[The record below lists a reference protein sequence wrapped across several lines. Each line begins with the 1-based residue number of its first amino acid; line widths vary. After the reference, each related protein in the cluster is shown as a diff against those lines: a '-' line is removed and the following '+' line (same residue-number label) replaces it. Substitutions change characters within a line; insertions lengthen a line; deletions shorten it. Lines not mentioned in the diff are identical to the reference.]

1 MKEKPS
7 FSKKNIL
14 QAIGVMVFLLSIVF
28 FLAPFTHLFPITF
41 GLVYL
46 FGYAFYYFSLVLFA
60 SVGMTLAIKGK
71 LGEVLGWVFYVGA
84 FVFWVGFGYLMGYIA
99 STTGVLDDL
108 NPVFEEAWNNGINGE
123 GLLLIINAKY
133 SSGIVFGS
141 LANMFKGDLA
151 FMSLLIGII
160 LLVGGAVLMFL
171 RPISTLVRFISR
183 KIGQAIAKKRSQ
195 KEIER
200 QREEALARFEEEKAK
215 RPLDPSMQYIP
226 SGNSDSSG
234 LSLGAPQL
242 TFTEQRAEPEV
253 KKEPEPRAPLPSRS
267 ADYHSRPT
275 SPYATPEEVATPHE
289 RPSSFSPNNMMRS
302 GLRAAVFSF
311 DDGAPKSQ
319 SIKPAAIMPEPEK
332 EPAKPAPFV
341 APNVI
346 QEPIKEEEIAP
357 SFEEVIPEPAPIYEE
372 PVEEPKEEEVPVFEA
387 PNLNPEETESYEAE
401 PIEEPVPAYEAEPT
415 PVFEAE
421 PVYEEPIPAP
431 APVIKPAPVKEPEPK
446 PEPEPAPAPEPEEQ
460 LSPLE
465 RRLRELHAEK
475 ATPLPD
481 YVFPGLDLL
490 KTYSNDQNA
499 EQIQADCQQTV
510 NIINQTFANLGVGA
524 QAVGYTVGPS
534 VTRYDIQPDTGVSVS
549 TIGRYMRDISMKLN
563 GVAVRFEEVVR
574 GKITSGLEIANL
586 KTTIVSLREMI
597 EAMPTDPS
605 CNMFVP
611 FGKNISGECICSDLS
626 KFPHLLVAGTTGSG
640 KSIFMH
646 GLIMSLVMRNRPEDC
661 KIVLVDP
668 KRVEMS
674 KYKDL
679 PHLLCPI
686 IKEPSEAKVCMD
698 KLIEEMERRY
708 RLFETAEVRDIRAFN
723 SSYAP
728 KNGLKKLPFISVFID
743 EYADLSD
750 TCKNIGEAVVRLA
763 QKARA
768 AGIHLVIATQR
779 PSVQVITG
787 VIKANIP
794 VRVALS
800 MSSAID
806 SQTIIGQGGAED
818 LVGHGDMLIDCSL
831 IARNGLTRAQGCL
844 VDDSEIEKVV
854 DFINSQGLGTMYD
867 DNFLDLVD
875 HEAEAKAAEAAMPTL
890 SRAEIKAQSDE
901 EFYEMVKEQVMATE
915 YTSISKIQRQFG
927 VGFPRAGKLFAQ
939 LQNDGIV
946 ALAPD
951 SPSSSK
957 GCRVLVHAPN
967 ELDDIKLGSDNG

>member
-1 MKEKPS
+1 MKEKRS
-7 FSKKNIL
+7 FTKKNIL
-14 QAIGVMVFLLSIVF
+14 QAIGVMVFLLSVIF
-28 FLAPFTHLFPITF
+28 FLAPFTKLFPITF
-41 GLVYL
+41 GMVYL
-46 FGYAFYYFSLVLFA
+46 FGYAFYYYSLVLFA
-60 SVGMTLAIKGK
+60 AIGLTLAIKGR
-71 LGEVLGWVFYVGA
+71 LGAVLGWNFYLGA
-84 FVFWVGFGYLMGYIA
+84 FLFWIGFGFLMGFIA
-99 STTGVLDDL
+99 AGTNALDDL
-108 NPVFEEAWNNGINGE
+108 NPIFEEVWNNQDAILIGDARLASGVLFGSITNTFKGGFE
-123 GLLLIINAKY
+123 FMALLLAVLFLC
-133 SSGIVFGS
+133 GGAIV
-141 LANMFKGDLA
+141 MFWRPL
-151 FMSLLIGII
+151 FVLIG
-160 LLVGGAVLMFL
+160 V
-171 RPISTLVRFISR
+171 ISR
-183 KIGQAIAKKRSQ
+183 KIGQANAKRKSQ

-200 QREEALARFEEEKAK
+200 QRAEALARFEEEKA
-215 RPLDPSMQYIP
+215 SMASNESP
-226 SGNSDSSG
+226 FGGENPNASPF
-234 LSLGAPQL
+234 GAPQL
-242 TFTEQRAEPEV
+242 TFNPEQKPIFAEEE
-253 KKEPEPRAPLPSRS
+253 KKEPTPAPSAPLPSRA
-267 ADYHSRPT
+267 ADYHTRPASQFSSAQEVET
-275 SPYATPEEVATPHE
+275 PYE
-289 RPSSFSPNNMMRS
+289 RPNSFSPNNMSRS

-311 DDGAPKSQ
+311 DSSVPETAKP
-319 SIKPAAIMPEPEK
+319 KPAAITPEPKK
-332 EPAKPAPFV
+332 EPAKPVSFAVPNEVKEPLDEEV
-341 APNVI
+341 APTFD
-346 QEPIKEEEIAP
+346 EPI
-357 SFEEVIPEPAPIYEE
+357 IPEPAPVYEE
-372 PVEEPKEEEVPVFEA
+372 VA
-387 PNLNPEETESYEAE
+387 
-401 PIEEPVPAYEAEPT
+401 PIEEEIPAYEAPEEPEVSSDSYEPEPIVYDT
-415 PVFEAE
+415 PQEEAPANEDYPPYYESE
-421 PVYEEPIPAP
+421 PEPEPIPAP
-431 APVIKPAPVKEPEPK
+431 VIAPVSE
-446 PEPEPAPAPEPEEQ
+446 PEPEPEPEPDPEPQ
-460 LSPLE
+460 LTPFE
-465 RRLRELHAEK
+465 RKLRELHAEK

-481 YVFPGLDLL
+481 YVFPSLDLL

-499 EQIQADCQQTV
+499 EQIQKDCQNTV
-510 NIINQTFANLGVGA
+510 NIINQTFANLSVGA
-524 QAVGYTVGPS
+524 QAVGFTVGPS

-549 TIGRYMRDISMKLN
+549 SIGRYMKDISMRLN

-574 GKITSGLEIANL
+574 GKVTSGLEIANL
-586 KTTIVSLREMI
+586 KTTIVSLKEMI
-597 EAMPTDPS
+597 ESMPTDPS
-605 CNMFVP
+605 ANMYVP
-611 FGKNISGECICSDLS
+611 FGMNISGECICSDLS
-626 KFPHLLVAGTTGSG
+626 KFPHLLVSGTTGSG

-708 RLFETAEVRDIRAFN
+708 RLFELAEVRDIRAFN
-723 SSYAP
+723 ASYAP

-844 VDDSEIEKVV
+844 VDDGEIEKVV
-854 DFINSQGLGTMYD
+854 SFINGQGLGTMYD

-875 HEAEAKAAEAAMPTL
+875 HEAEAKAAEAAMPTV
-890 SRAEIKAQSDE
+890 SRAELKAQSDE
-901 EFYEMVKEQVMATE
+901 DFYNMVKEQVMATE

-927 VGFPRAGKLFAQ
+927 VGFPRAGKLFAM
-939 LQNDGIV
+939 LQADGIV
-946 ALAPD
+946 AMAPD

-957 GCRVLVHAPN
+957 GCKVLVHAPN
-967 ELDDIKLGSDNG
+967 ELEDIKLGSDN

>member
-1 MKEKPS
+1 MKEKRS
-7 FSKKNIL
+7 FTKKNIL
-14 QAIGVMVFLLSIVF
+14 QAIGVMVFLLSIIF
-28 FLAPFTHLFPITF
+28 FLAPFTKLFPITF
-41 GLVYL
+41 GMVYL
-46 FGYAFYYFSLVLFA
+46 FGYAFYYYSLVLFA
-60 SVGMTLAIKGK
+60 AVGLTLAIKGR
-71 LGEVLGWVFYVGA
+71 LGAVLGWNFYLGA
-84 FVFWVGFGYLMGYIA
+84 LLFWIGFGFLMGFIA
-99 STTGVLDDL
+99 AGTGALADL
-108 NPVFEEAWNNGINGE
+108 NPIFEEVWNAQDAILIGDARLASGVLFGSITNTFQGGLDFFP
-123 GLLLIINAKY
+123 LLLAVLFLC
-133 SSGIVFGS
+133 GGAIV
-141 LANMFKGDLA
+141 MFWRPL
-151 FMSLLIGII
+151 FVLIG
-160 LLVGGAVLMFL
+160 
-171 RPISTLVRFISR
+171 FISR
-183 KIGQAIAKKRSQ
+183 KIGQASAKRKSQ
-195 KEIER
+195 KEIEK
-200 QREEALARFEEEKAK
+200 QRAEALARFEEEKA
-215 RPLDPSMQYIP
+215 SMAA
-226 SGNSDSSG
+226 NG
-234 LSLGAPQL
+234 LSYGANRDGNPTNSPFGAPQL
-242 TFTEQRAEPEV
+242 TFTPGTQNIVEEEKPAPLPET
-253 KKEPEPRAPLPSRS
+253 PLPSRA
-267 ADYHSRPT
+267 ADNHSHPVSQYPR
-275 SPYATPEEVATPHE
+275 PEEVETTYE
-289 RPSSFSPNNMMRS
+289 RPSSFSPNNMSRS
-302 GLRAAVFSF
+302 GLRTAVFSF
-311 DDGAPKSQ
+311 DSNGPETPKA
-319 SIKPAAIMPEPEK
+319 KPAAITPEPKK
-332 EPAKPAPFV
+332 EPAKPTSFAVHNEVKEPLDEVIAPVYDEPIITEPVEAEEEKAPLEEAIPVFEPSEEPMVQNNPYEEEPLPYVSEEPVVQEPITPEYPRYEEEEPAPESAPAPFV
-341 APNVI
+341 NA
-346 QEPIKEEEIAP
+346 
-357 SFEEVIPEPAPIYEE
+357 
-372 PVEEPKEEEVPVFEA
+372 
-387 PNLNPEETESYEAE
+387 
-401 PIEEPVPAYEAEPT
+401 
-415 PVFEAE
+415 
-421 PVYEEPIPAP
+421 
-431 APVIKPAPVKEPEPK
+431 VKEPEPE
-446 PEPEPAPAPEPEEQ
+446 PEPEPAPELTPF
-460 LSPLE
+460 E
-465 RRLRELHAEK
+465 RKLRELHAEK

-481 YVFPGLDLL
+481 YTFPGLDLL

-499 EQIQADCQQTV
+499 EQIQRDCQNTV

-549 TIGRYMRDISMKLN
+549 TIGRYMKDISMRLN
-563 GVAVRFEEVVR
+563 GVSVRFEEVVR

-597 EAMPTDPS
+597 ESMPSDPS
-605 CNMFVP
+605 SNMFVP
-611 FGKNISGECICSDLS
+611 FGMNISGECICEDLS
-626 KFPHLLVAGTTGSG
+626 KFPHLLVSGTTGSG

-708 RLFETAEVRDIRAFN
+708 RLFELAEVRDIRAFN

-844 VDDSEIEKVV
+844 VDDGEIEKVV
-854 DFINSQGLGTMYD
+854 SFINSQGLGTMYD
-867 DNFLDLVD
+867 ENFLDLVD
-875 HEAEAKAAEAAMPTL
+875 HEAEAKAAEAAMPTV
-890 SRAEIKAQSDE
+890 SRAELKAQSDE
-901 EFYEMVKEQVMATE
+901 DFYNMVKEQVMATE

-927 VGFPRAGKLFAQ
+927 VGFPRAGKLFAM
-939 LQNDGIV
+939 LQADGIV
-946 ALAPD
+946 AMAPD

-957 GCRVLVHAPN
+957 GCKVLVHAPN
-967 ELDDIKLGSDNG
+967 ELEDIKLGSDN

>member
-7 FSKKNIL
+7 FTKKNIL
-14 QAIGVMVFLLSIVF
+14 QAIGVMVFLLSLVF

-46 FGYAFYYFSLVLFA
+46 FGYAFYYFSLVIFA
-60 SVGMTLAIKGK
+60 TIGMTLAIKGK
-71 LGEVLGWVFYVGA
+71 LGEILGWVFYVGA

-141 LANMFKGDLA
+141 LANIFKGDLA
-151 FMSLLIGII
+151 FMPLLIGII
-160 LLVGGAVLMFL
+160 LLVGGAVLMFW
-171 RPISTLVRFISR
+171 RPLSTLVRFISR

-226 SGNSDSSG
+226 GGNSDSSG

-242 TFTEQRAEPEV
+242 TFTEQPAEPEV

-275 SPYATPEEVATPHE
+275 SPYAAPQEVETPHE
-289 RPSSFSPNNMMRS
+289 RPSSFSPNNMMKS

-311 DDGAPKSQ
+311 DDGTPKAQ

-332 EPAKPAPFV
+332 EPAKPAPFI

-346 QEPIKEEEIAP
+346 QEPIKEDEIAP
-357 SFEEVIPEPAPIYEE
+357 SFEEEVIPEPAPVYEE

-387 PNLNPEETESYEAE
+387 PNLNPEENESYEAE
-401 PIEEPVPAYEAEPT
+401 PVEEPVPAYEPEPA

-431 APVIKPAPVKEPEPK
+431 APVVKPAPAKEPEP
-446 PEPEPAPAPEPEEQ
+446 EPEPEEQ
-460 LSPLE
+460 LSPVE
-465 RRLRELHAEK
+465 RKLRELHAEK

-481 YVFPGLDLL
+481 YVFPSLDLL

-499 EQIQADCQQTV
+499 EQIAADCQQTV

-605 CNMFVP
+605 CNMFIP

-867 DNFLDLVD
+867 ENFLDLVD

>member
-1 MKEKPS
+1 MKEKAA
-7 FSKKNIL
+7 FTKKNII
-14 QAIGVMVFLLSIVF
+14 QAIGAMVFLLSVVF
-28 FLAPFTHLFPITF
+28 FLAPFTNLFPITF
-41 GLVYL
+41 GMVCL
-46 FGYAFYYFSLVLFA
+46 FGYAFYYYSLVLFA
-60 SVGMTLAIKGK
+60 AVGMTVAIKGSLAK
-71 LGEVLGWVFYVGA
+71 YLGWKFYPGA
-84 FVFWVGFGYLMGYIA
+84 ILFWIGFGFLMGFIA
-99 STTGVLDDL
+99 YPTGALDDL
-108 NPVFEEAWNNGINGE
+108 NPVYQSVWDSRGGFE
-123 GLLLIINAKY
+123 LICNAKC
-133 SSGIVFGS
+133 SSGVLFGS
-141 LANMFKGDLA
+141 LTNIFKGDL
-151 FMSLLIGII
+151 FFLP
-160 LLVGGAVLMFL
+160 LMFAIIFL
-171 RPISTLVRFISR
+171 LGGVILMFWRPIFALISVVSR
-183 KIGQAIAKKRSQ
+183 KIGQANAKRRSE

-200 QREEALARFEEEKAK
+200 QRADALARYEEEKANGPINPFASGET
-215 RPLDPSMQYIP
+215 PLA
-226 SGNSDSSG
+226 
-234 LSLGAPQL
+234 LGAPKLNPSKQEDAFEKPIE
-242 TFTEQRAEPEV
+242 T
-253 KKEPEPRAPLPSRS
+253 PLPSRA
-267 ADYHSRPT
+267 ADNHVRPSSPYSIPQEVKTTYERPT
-275 SPYATPEEVATPHE
+275 S
-289 RPSSFSPNNMMRS
+289 FSQSNMSQS

-311 DDGAPKSQ
+311 GDAPVAPKKVEPAPVKET
-319 SIKPAAIMPEPEK
+319 KPVPEAKPLSSFIVPNEVKEPLKEEPAPFFEEPVIPEVKEPEPEIEAEQEIPAY
-332 EPAKPAPFV
+332 EPSV
-341 APNVI
+341 
-346 QEPIKEEEIAP
+346 EPITESEPYE
-357 SFEEVIPEPAPIYEE
+357 PEPAPYF
-372 PVEEPKEEEVPVFEA
+372 EEPKEEPVEVFTR
-387 PNLNPEETESYEAE
+387 NE
-401 PIEEPVPAYEAEPT
+401 PS
-415 PVFEAE
+415 
-421 PVYEEPIPAP
+421 YEEPIPEP
-431 APVIKPAPVKEPEPK
+431 TPVVLNEVKEPEP
-446 PEPEPAPAPEPEEQ
+446 APEPVEQ
-460 LSPLE
+460 ISPFE
-465 RRLRELHAEK
+465 RKLRELHAEK
-475 ATPLPD
+475 ASPLPD
-481 YVFPGLDLL
+481 YKFPTLDLL

-499 EQIQADCQQTV
+499 EQIQIDCQNTV

-524 QAVGYTVGPS
+524 QAVGFTVGPS

-549 TIGRYMRDISMKLN
+549 TIGRYMKDISMRLN
-563 GVAVRFEEVVR
+563 GVSVRFEEVVR

-586 KTTIVSLREMI
+586 KTTIVSLKEMI
-597 EAMPTDPS
+597 EAMPNDPS
-605 CNMFVP
+605 ANMYVP
-611 FGKNISGECICSDLS
+611 FGMNISGECICSDLS
-626 KFPHLLVAGTTGSG
+626 KFPHLLVSGTTGSG

-708 RLFETAEVRDIRAFN
+708 RLFELAEVRDIRAFN

-854 DFINSQGLGTMYD
+854 DFINAQGLGTMYD
-867 DNFLDLVD
+867 ENFLDLVD
-875 HEAEAKAAEAAMPTL
+875 HEAEAKAQEAAMPQV
-890 SRAEIKAQSDE
+890 SRAELKAQSDE
-901 EFYEMVKEQVMATE
+901 DFYNMVKEQVMATE

-927 VGFPRAGKLFAQ
+927 VGFPRAGKLFAM
-939 LQNDGIV
+939 LQADGIV
-946 ALAPD
+946 AMAPD

-957 GCRVLVHAPN
+957 GCRVLVHAVN
-967 ELDDIKLGSDNG
+967 ELDDIKLGQDH

>member
-1 MKEKPS
+1 MKEKPN
-7 FSKKNIL
+7 FTKKNII
-14 QAIGVMVFLLSIVF
+14 QAIGVMVFLLSLIF
-28 FLAPFTHLFPITF
+28 FLAPFTHLFPITY

-60 SVGMTLAIKGK
+60 GVGLTLAIRGR
-71 LGEVLGWVFYVGA
+71 LGELLGWVFYLGA
-84 FVFWVGFGYLMGYIA
+84 FVFWVGFGYLMGYVA
-99 STTGVLDDL
+99 STTGVLDDI
-108 NPVFEEAWNNGINGE
+108 NPVFEEAWNSGVNGE
-123 GLLLIINAKY
+123 GMLLIINAKY
-133 SSGIVFGS
+133 SSGIIFGGLS
-141 LANMFKGDLA
+141 SVFKGDLA
-151 FMSLLIGII
+151 FMPLLIAII
-160 LLVGGAVLMFL
+160 LLVGGAILMFL
-171 RPISTLVRFISR
+171 KPISRLVRFISR
-183 KIGQAIAKKRSQ
+183 KIGQAVAKKRSE

-200 QREEALARFEEEKAK
+200 QREEALARYEEEKAK
-215 RPLDPSMQYIP
+215 RPLDPSMQYLP
-226 SGNSDSSG
+226 GGSSDSTG

-242 TFTEQRAEPEV
+242 TFTEKDDPET
-253 KKEPEPRAPLPSRS
+253 KKEPRAPLPSRS

-275 SPYATPEEVATPHE
+275 SPYSEPREIETPHE

-311 DDGAPKSQ
+311 DDGTPKVQ
-319 SIKPAAIMPEPEK
+319 AFKPAAIMPEPKK
-332 EPAKPAPFV
+332 EEPKKPV
-341 APNVI
+341 AFEVPNEI
-346 QEPIKEEEIAP
+346 KEPIKEEEIAP
-357 SFEEVIPEPAPIYEE
+357 SFQEEIAPEPTPVYEE
-372 PVEEPKEEEVPVFEA
+372 PSSEIEEEEVPVFEA
-387 PNLNPEETESYEAE
+387 PLLDHEASELYESE
-401 PIEEPVPAYEAEPT
+401 PEPVPAYEEEPAPT
-415 PVFEAE
+415 FKAE

-431 APVIKPAPVKEPEPK
+431 TPVRVKPVKPEPVKEPEP
-446 PEPEPAPAPEPEEQ
+446 EPEPVPAPEPVEE
-460 LSPLE
+460 LSPVE
-465 RRLRELHAEK
+465 RKLRELHAEK
-475 ATPLPD
+475 AAPLPD
-481 YVFPGLDLL
+481 YVFPNLDLL

-549 TIGRYMRDISMKLN
+549 TIGRYMKDISMRLN

-597 EAMPTDPS
+597 ESMPTDPS
-605 CNMFVP
+605 CNMFIP

-728 KNGLKKLPFISVFID
+728 KNNLKKLPFISVFID

-867 DNFLDLVD
+867 ENFLDLVD
-875 HEAEAKAAEAAMPTL
+875 HEAEAKAAEAAMPTI
-890 SRAEIKAQSDE
+890 SRAELKAQSDGD
-901 EFYEMVKEQVMATE
+901 FYEMVKEQVMATE

-957 GCRVLVHAPN
+957 GCRVLVHASN
-967 ELDDIKLGSDNG
+967 ELDDIKLGSDN

>member
-7 FSKKNIL
+7 FTKKNIV
-14 QAIGVMVFLLSIVF
+14 QAIGVMVFLLSLVF

-46 FGYAFYYFSLVLFA
+46 FGYAFYYFSLVIFA
-60 SVGMTLAIKGK
+60 TIGMTLAIKGK

-108 NPVFEEAWNNGINGE
+108 NPVFEEVWNNGINGE

-141 LANMFKGDLA
+141 LANIFKGDLA
-151 FMSLLIGII
+151 FMPLLIGII
-160 LLVGGAVLMFL
+160 LLVGGAVLMFW
-171 RPISTLVRFISR
+171 RPLSTLVRFISR

-226 SGNSDSSG
+226 GGNSDSSG

-242 TFTEQRAEPEV
+242 TFKEQPAEPEV

-275 SPYATPEEVATPHE
+275 SPYAAPQEVETPHE

-311 DDGAPKSQ
+311 DDGTPKAQ

-357 SFEEVIPEPAPIYEE
+357 SFEEQVIPEPAPVYEE

-387 PNLNPEETESYEAE
+387 PNLNPEENESYEAE
-401 PIEEPVPAYEAEPT
+401 PVEEPVPAYEPEPT

-431 APVIKPAPVKEPEPK
+431 APVVKPAPVKEPE

-460 LSPLE
+460 LSPVE
-465 RRLRELHAEK
+465 RKLRELHAEK

-481 YVFPGLDLL
+481 YVFPSLDLL

-499 EQIQADCQQTV
+499 EQIAADCQQTV

-605 CNMFVP
+605 CNMFIP

-867 DNFLDLVD
+867 ENFLDLVD